1 MQPFADIGSSEI
13 FKCTCNKCKCT
24 FTKFDIIF
32 KCKLFADIG
41 FQKYLNAHL
50 INANAHLIYLI

>member
-13 FKCTCNKCKCT
+13 FKCTCIKCKCT
-24 FTKFDIIF
+24 FTKFDMIF

-50 INANAHLIYLI
+50 INANAH

>member
-1 MQPFADIGSSEI
+1 MQAFCRYWISEI

-41 FQKYLNAHL
+41 FQKYLNVHL

>member
-24 FTKFDIIF
+24 LSKFNIIF

-41 FQKYLNAHL
+41 FQKYLNVL
-50 INANAHLIYLI
+50 VINANAHLLNLI